1 VGGRRDKH
9 PPDPYN
15 YQSARRSDTGL
26 SNGKAAPQITTGWGG
41 ADPSSSALPR
51 PRLAD
56 AVEVLLDG
64 ERLWVELPTPTG
76 QGPPSTWFSG
86 PG

>member
-1 VGGRRDKH
+1 MEGGTNTPRPVQLPKRAEKRHETQQRKIRAANNHCVG
-9 PPDPYN
+9 
-15 YQSARRSDTGL
+15 
-26 SNGKAAPQITTGWGG
+26 GG
-41 ADPSSSALPR
+41 ADPSPSALPR

-76 QGPPSTWFSG
+76 QGPPSMWFSG